1 MMMAVK
7 SSGKDRCPEWPIIP
21 EQDESPKFG
30 YMLERKVGKK
40 IRNPALFWL
49 QVREE
54 NRKIYKECCYIL
66 ATCSRRMK

>member
-40 IRNPALFWL
+40 NSESCL
-49 QVREE
+49 
-54 NRKIYKECCYIL
+54 IL
-66 ATCSRRMK
+66 ATGQRGT